1 MTNALITGIT
11 GQDGSYLAE
20 LLLNKGYTVYGM
32 VRRLSIPNLKNIE
45 GIKDKVHI
53 IGGDLLDQA
62 SIMNAIK
69 ISQPDEIYHLG
80 AQSFVATSWE
90 QAELTLDT
98 TGLGAMRIFEGARMA
113 EDYIGKKIKIYQASS
128 SEMYGNANGICPQNE
143 ETPMKPRSPYGVAKL
158 MAHNLARVYRES
170 YDMDIWCGI
179 LFNHE
184 SSKRGIEFVSQKI
197 ANGVARIKLG
207 LDKELKLG
215 NIRAKR
221 DWGFAGDYVEAMWMM
236 LNNDEKADDFVIAS
250 GENHSVRE
258 FCQIAFDIV
267 GLDWEHFVKPDD
279 NLYRP
284 AEIFNLLG
292 DYSKAKDKL
301 GWSPKTS
308 FQQLVN
314 IMVGAQLWE
323 LGGHGRS

>member
-1 MTNALITGIT
+1 METKRALITGVT

-20 LLLNKGYTVYGM
+20 LLLSKGYTVYGL

-45 GIKDKVHI
+45 GIKDKIHI

-62 SIMNAIK
+62 SIINAIK
-69 ISQPDEIYHLG
+69 ISEPDEIYHLG

-90 QAELTLDT
+90 QAELTMDA

-113 EDYIGKKIKIYQASS
+113 EDYTGKKIKVYQASS

-143 ETPMKPRSPYGVAKL
+143 ETIMLPRSPYGVAKL

-170 YDMDIWCGI
+170 YDMNIWCGI

-184 SSKRGIEFVSQKI
+184 SPRRGIEFVSQKI

-221 DWGFAGDYVEAMWMM
+221 DWGYASDYVEAMWMM
-236 LNNDEKADDFVIAS
+236 LNNEKSDDYVIAS
-250 GENHSVRE
+250 GKSHSVRE
-258 FCQIAFDIV
+258 FCQIAFSTV
-267 GLDWEHFVKPDD
+267 ELDWEQFVKFDD
-279 NLYRP
+279 NLKRP
-284 AEIFNLLG
+284 AEIFNLVG
-292 DYSKAKDKL
+292 DYSKAKTSL
-301 GWSPKTS
+301 GWAPKTS
-308 FQQLVN
+308 FNDLVN
-314 IMVGAQLWE
+314 IMVNAKLDEYNRGV
-323 LGGHGRS
+323 